1 MTSETSR
8 ESTSATRR
16 RFLQTAA
23 SLGAAFLT
31 SAGAWAHPLP
41 QRRRP
46 RLFHIYR
53 WSGRGRR
60 ASRAALAHAA
70 NRRYLTMRAAL
81 RDQPH
86 AGSNLRLVRLDVSL
100 KEIVRLFVRRRRL
113 VVDLRHVG

>member
-23 SLGAAFLT
+23 GFGAAFLT
-31 SAGAWAHPLP
+31 SAGVWAHPLP
-41 QRRRP
+41 QRRRQ
-46 RLFHIYR
+46 LFHMYR

-60 ASRAALAHAA
+60 ASRAALSHAA

-86 AGSNLRLVRLDVSL
+86 GGSNLRLVRLDVSL

-113 VVDLRHVG
+113 VVDLRHVA